1 MIAPPLQGGPAPCG
15 WPHPPSQFRNT
26 RCGSGPL
33 PPGTAPATGPPCR
46 CRQAGSAPARVPAR
60 SSSAASPTPRPALSP
75 RPAGGPGDP
84 TATSGWAR
92 GAARSSTVSARG
104 STPPA
109 ACLPP
114 AAPPRCHIGSG
125 QRRKRP
131 SPASGAGGGQC
142 SAAPWRPAVSSAAPW
157 RPAARAGWRGVERGA
172 LDRDHWRRRCPDR
185 GSLLTRLHFKVA
197 ARVRVPQNPP
207 MLADEEAA
215 WGGRASSRDGEG
227 WTGGRL
233 GALGVGVV
241 AARGVLSVRLP
252 LPRAELHLPEGPL
265 PAGDRTA
272 QAGAGSH
279 EAPAR
284 SPTHR
289 PRGPTCGS
297 SRSSP

>member
-109 ACLPP
+109 ACRPP

-131 SPASGAGGGQC
+131 SPASGAGGRAVLC
-142 SAAPWRPAVSSAAPW
+142 CPLAAGGELRCPLAAGGAC
-157 RPAARAGWRGVERGA
+157 RLARRRKRRAGPRP
-172 LDRDHWRRRCPDR
+172 L
-185 GSLLTRLHFKVA
+185 
-197 ARVRVPQNPP
+197 
-207 MLADEEAA
+207 EAA
-215 WGGRASSRDGEG
+215 MSG
-227 WTGGRL
+227 
-233 GALGVGVV
+233 
-241 AARGVLSVRLP
+241 
-252 LPRAELHLPEGPL
+252 PR
-265 PAGDRTA
+265 
-272 QAGAGSH
+272 
-279 EAPAR
+279 
-284 SPTHR
+284 
-289 PRGPTCGS
+289 
-297 SRSSP
+297 